1 MTPTPTHA
9 PGIISAPT
17 WNGRGTTVITNPVT
31 ITGPV
36 TIEGDRILLDRD
48 DIRELLIEAD
58 DRLTALALD
67 LDRRMPEGW
76 DPDAYFTPLENTLH
90 RIAEAAGYDYPED
103 IAAEAYRRR
112 RLAEGPMMEAS
123 E

>member
-1 MTPTPTHA
+1 MTPTNA
-9 PGIISAPT
+9 PGLAHATT
-17 WNGRGTTVITNPVT
+17 WNGQGIKH
-31 ITGPV
+31 ITGH
-36 TIEGDRILLDRD
+36 IIIADGDRILLNRD

-112 RLAEGPMMEAS
+112 RLAAGPMMEAS
-123 E
+123 Q

>member
-1 MTPTPTHA
+1 MTPTNV
-9 PGIISAPT
+9 PGFVTAPT
-17 WNGRGTTVITNPVT
+17 WNGRGITH
-31 ITGPV
+31 ITGH
-36 TIEGDRILLDRD
+36 IIIADGDRILLNRYDM
-48 DIRELLIEAD
+48 RELLIDAD
-58 DRLTALALD
+58 HRLTALALD

-90 RIAEAAGYDYPED
+90 KIAEAAGYDYPED

-112 RLAEGPMMEAS
+112 RLAAGPMMEAV

>member
-1 MTPTPTHA
+1 MTPTHA
-9 PGIISAPT
+9 PGLAHATT
-17 WNGRGTTVITNPVT
+17 WNGQGIKH
-31 ITGPV
+31 ITGH
-36 TIEGDRILLDRD
+36 IIIADGDRILLNRD

-76 DPDAYFTPLENTLH
+76 DQDAYFSPLENTLH

-112 RLAEGPMMEAS
+112 RLAAGPMMEAIQ
-123 E
+123 

>member
-1 MTPTPTHA
+1 MSTDPPTNA
-9 PGIISAPT
+9 PGIVTAPT
-17 WNGRGTTVITNPVT
+17 WNGHGTVH
-31 ITGPV
+31 ITGQ
-36 TIEGDRILLDRD
+36 IIIADGDRILLDRD

-90 RIAEAAGYDYPED
+90 RIAKAVGYDYPED

-112 RLAEGPMMEAS
+112 RLAAGPMQEAV
-123 E
+123 

>member
-1 MTPTPTHA
+1 MTPTHA
-9 PGIISAPT
+9 PGLAHATT
-17 WNGRGTTVITNPVT
+17 WNGQGIKH
-31 ITGPV
+31 ITGH
-36 TIEGDRILLDRD
+36 IIIAEGDRILLNRD

-58 DRLTALALD
+58 HRLTVLASD

-90 RIAEAAGYDYPED
+90 SIAEAAGYDYPED

-112 RLAEGPMMEAS
+112 RLAAGPMQEAV

>member
-1 MTPTPTHA
+1 MTPTNA
-9 PGIISAPT
+9 PGIVTAPT
-17 WNGRGTTVITNPVT
+17 WDGQGIKH
-31 ITGPV
+31 ITGHIV
-36 TIEGDRILLDRD
+36 IADGDRILLERD
-48 DIRELLIEAD
+48 DLRELLIEAD

-112 RLAEGPMMEAS
+112 RLAEGPMQEAGQ
-123 E
+123 